1 MSINI
6 LTGFVWRNF
15 AKWYCMLVPST
26 TILFN
31 FYQLRAWKHV
41 VNCSYCKLYY
51 YARELFVVSIVY
63 EKPLL
68 LWMYCCFFSSE
79 FQEFLLRWKNGI
91 WVKLFFEGRIHF
103 DSVSGWNLFNW
114 IELETLS
121 SFENLNF
128 YPSCLCNNN
137 VCLELLLCTL
147 SVCSASN
154 TAFKTFLFFLFNTE
168 KNFELTLHFA
178 Q

>member
-1 MSINI
+1 MQ
-6 LTGFVWRNF
+6 
-15 AKWYCMLVPST
+15 
-26 TILFN
+26 TILLCKGTICGI
-31 FYQLRAWKHV
+31 YSLWKALTAMDV
-41 VNCSYCKLYY
+41 
-51 YARELFVVSIVY
+51 LF
-63 EKPLL
+63 
-68 LWMYCCFFSSE
+68 FFFSE